1 MSKKINLNEFENEK
15 LDLNDKMNTKGGS
28 GVTKSSRR
36 GTSCTGTDHDFKNV
50 DTD

>member
-28 GVTKSSRR
+28 GVTSSRR
-36 GTSCTGTDHDFKNV
+36 SGTSCTGSDHDFKSL
-50 DTD
+50 DRD